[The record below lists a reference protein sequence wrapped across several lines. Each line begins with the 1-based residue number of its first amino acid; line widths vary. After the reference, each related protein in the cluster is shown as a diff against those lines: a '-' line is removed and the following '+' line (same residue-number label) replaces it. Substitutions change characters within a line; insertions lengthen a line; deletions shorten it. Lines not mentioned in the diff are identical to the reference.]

1 MLDFSLLL
9 RCSYKHVLSGFSIPQ
24 SDETYSRLAV
34 ETLEELDWCLDQ
46 LETIQTHRSV
56 SDMASSKVR
65 EKNGHIYLFPLS
77 PALLNRTRASSC
89 WRRWPIAEGLLWVS
103 SSSQCLCHLLPSDL
117 RNEKKSRRVS
127 PLRHHNWNT
136 SPAIRL
142 WLAVRARFA
151 RSPFIFSLFLIIII
165 RGVFFLSKG
174 LNFSSCL
181 FCFAVLFGS
190 FSPPSSNVLLKSH

>member
-65 EKNGHIYLFPLS
+65 EKNGHIIYFLSLLRCWTAHVRHRVGGVGLSLKDYCGCRRHHSACVIFFRVTWETRKNLGAFP
-77 PALLNRTRASSC
+77 PFVITIGIHPPQFDFD
-89 WRRWPIAEGLLWVS
+89 WPCA
-103 SSSQCLCHLLPSDL
+103 
-117 RNEKKSRRVS
+117 RVS
-127 PLRHHNWNT
+127 RDPPL
-136 SPAIRL
+136 
-142 WLAVRARFA
+142 
-151 RSPFIFSLFLIIII
+151 
-165 RGVFFLSKG
+165 FFL
-174 LNFSSCL
+174 F
-181 FCFAVLFGS
+181 F
-190 FSPPSSNVLLKSH
+190 